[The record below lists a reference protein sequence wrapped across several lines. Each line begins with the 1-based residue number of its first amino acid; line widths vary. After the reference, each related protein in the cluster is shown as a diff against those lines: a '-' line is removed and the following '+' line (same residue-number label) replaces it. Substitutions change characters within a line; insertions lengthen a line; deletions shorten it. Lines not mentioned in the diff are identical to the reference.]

1 MANITPRKNKDGVIT
16 SYTIRVYHGYDKA
29 GKRLKPYT
37 MSYKP
42 TPNMTARQ
50 IEKELN
56 RQAVQF
62 EEQCKQGYSLDNRQT
77 FAEYAEYVLKCKQ
90 ESGVKRRTIERYR
103 ELLERINAGIGHIKL
118 SDLRPQHLSGLYTQL
133 RQQGIRKGNGRA
145 VPLVDIKSFTTESGL
160 TKAKL
165 AEISGVSLTTLS
177 TVYGGRSVSEQAAE
191 KICKALS
198 IPIGKLFKIE
208 QDSRPL
214 SEKTIL
220 EHHRLISTILVYAEK
235 EMLVQ
240 YNAAEKVVNKP
251 KAERGKDINYFELAD
266 LEKMRDCLNSE
277 PLKWQVITNLLI
289 ATGCRRGEI
298 AGLKWSA
305 VDFQR
310 GELHINSNLLYSREL
325 GVYQDTTKTATS
337 DRTVRL
343 PTEISDLLKEYRQFW
358 VQLRLKYGDKWNYFI
373 NVPDGKGVEH
383 KEKADFLFVREDG
396 DKIGYP
402 INPDSI
408 TDWFNKFSERHSLP
422 HINPH
427 AFRHTLASV
436 LCLNGVDITTISKW
450 LGHKNVTTTMNI
462 YEHILESGREQVV
475 NCVSD
480 VIFGSGDNKNKA
492 KG

>member
-16 SYTIRVYHGYDKA
+16 SYTIRVYHGYDKD

-42 TPNMTARQ
+42 APNMTARQ

-62 EEQCKQGYSLDNRQT
+62 EEQCRLGYSLDNRQT

-118 SDLRPQHLSGLYTQL
+118 ANLRPQHLSGLYTQL

-145 VPLVDIKSFTTESGL
+145 FPLVDIKSFTTGSGL

-165 AEISGVSLTTLS
+165 AEVSGVSLTTLS
-177 TVYGGRSVSEQAAE
+177 TVYSGKSISEQAAE

-198 IPIGKLFKIE
+198 VPISNLFKVE
-208 QDSRPL
+208 QNSRPL

-220 EHHRLISTILVYAEK
+220 EHHRLISTILAYAEK

-251 KAERGKDINYFELAD
+251 KTERVKDINYFELAD
-266 LEKMRDCLNSE
+266 LEKMRDCLSSE

-298 AGLKWSA
+298 AGLKWSS

-310 GELHINSNLLYSREL
+310 GELHINNNLLYSREL

-343 PTEISDLLKEYRQFW
+343 PAEISDLLKEYRQYW

-373 NVPDGKGVEH
+373 NIPDGKGVEH
-383 KEKADFLFVREDG
+383 KEKADFLFIREDG

-408 TDWFNKFSERHSLP
+408 TDWFKKFSERHGLP

-436 LCLNGVDITTISKW
+436 LCLNGVDMTTISKW

-480 VIFGSGDNKNKA
+480 VIFGGSDKQNKA

>member
-16 SYTIRVYHGYDKA
+16 SYTIRVYHGYDKT

-42 TPNMTARQ
+42 APNMTARQ

-90 ESGVKRRTIERYR
+90 ESGVKWRTIERYR

-118 SDLRPQHLSGLYTQL
+118 ADLRPQHLSGLYTQL

-145 VPLVDIKSFTTESGL
+145 FPTADIKVFAMGAGIS
-160 TKAKL
+160 KVKL
-165 AEISGVSLTTLS
+165 LELSGVSLTTLS
-177 TVYGGRSVSEQAAE
+177 TVYSGKSVSEQAAE

-198 IPIGKLFKIE
+198 VPIGKLFKVE

-220 EHHRLISTILVYAEK
+220 EHHRLISTILAYAEK

-251 KAERGKDINYFELAD
+251 KTKRVKDINYFELAD
-266 LEKMRDCLNSE
+266 LEKMRDC
-277 PLKWQVITNLLI
+277 
-289 ATGCRRGEI
+289 
-298 AGLKWSA
+298 
-305 VDFQR
+305 
-310 GELHINSNLLYSREL
+310 
-325 GVYQDTTKTATS
+325 
-337 DRTVRL
+337 
-343 PTEISDLLKEYRQFW
+343 
-358 VQLRLKYGDKWNYFI
+358 
-373 NVPDGKGVEH
+373 
-383 KEKADFLFVREDG
+383 
-396 DKIGYP
+396 
-402 INPDSI
+402 
-408 TDWFNKFSERHSLP
+408 
-422 HINPH
+422 
-427 AFRHTLASV
+427 LASV

-450 LGHKNVTTTMNI
+450 LGHKNVTTT
-462 YEHILESGREQVV
+462 V
-475 NCVSD
+475 NNVKGHKNQSSYITIKSVTFKGNTLTFITTNNCMTCTL
-480 VIFGSGDNKNKA
+480 IFLKYKR
-492 KG
+492 

>member
-16 SYTIRVYHGYDKA
+16 SYTIRVYHGYDGA

-42 TPNMTARQ
+42 APNMTARQ

-62 EEQCKQGYSLDNRQT
+62 EEQCRQGYSLDNRQT

-118 SDLRPQHLSGLYTQL
+118 ADLRPQHLSGLYTQL

-145 VPLVDIKSFTTESGL
+145 FPTADIKAVATGAGISKVRLSEM
-160 TKAKL
+160 
-165 AEISGVSLTTLS
+165 SGVSLTTLS
-177 TVYGGRSVSEQAAE
+177 TVYGGKSISEQAAE

-198 IPIGKLFKIE
+198 VPIGRLFKVE
-208 QDSRPL
+208 QNSRPL

-220 EHHRLISTILVYAEK
+220 EHHRLISTILAYAEK

-251 KAERGKDINYFELAD
+251 KAERGKDINYFELED
-266 LEKMRDCLNSE
+266 LEKMRDCLSSE

-343 PTEISDLLKEYRQFW
+343 PEEISDLLKEYRQYW
-358 VQLRLKYGDKWNYFI
+358 VQLRLTYGTKWNYYI

-383 KEKADFLFVREDG
+383 TEKADFLFIREDSG
-396 DKIGYP
+396 KIGYP

-408 TDWFNKFSERHSLP
+408 TDWFNKFSERHGLP

-436 LCLNGVDITTISKW
+436 LCFNGVDMTTISKW

-462 YEHILESGREQVV
+462 YEHILENGKEQVV

-480 VIFGSGDNKNKA
+480 VIFGGSDKQNKA

>member
-16 SYTIRVYHGYDKA
+16 FYTIRVYHGYDKD

-42 TPNMTARQ
+42 ALNMTARQ

-62 EEQCKQGYSLDNRQT
+62 EEQCRQGYSLDNRQT

-118 SDLRPQHLSGLYTQL
+118 ADLRPQHLSGLYTQL
-133 RQQGIRKGNGRA
+133 RQQGIRKGNGQA
-145 VPLVDIKSFTTESGL
+145 FPLVDIKAFATGAGISKVRLSEM
-160 TKAKL
+160 
-165 AEISGVSLTTLS
+165 SGVSLTTLS
-177 TVYGGRSVSEQAAE
+177 TVYSGKSISEQAAE

-198 IPIGKLFKIE
+198 VPIGKLFKVE
-208 QDSRPL
+208 QNSRPL

-220 EHHRLISTILVYAEK
+220 EHHRLISTILAYAEK

-251 KAERGKDINYFELAD
+251 KTERVKDINYFELAN
-266 LEKMRDCLNSE
+266 LEKMRDRLSTE

-310 GELHINSNLLYSREL
+310 GELHINNNLLYSREL

-343 PTEISDLLKEYRQFW
+343 PAEISDLLKEYRQYW

-373 NVPDGKGVEH
+373 NIPDGKGIEH
-383 KEKADFLFVREDG
+383 KEKADFLFIREDG

-408 TDWFNKFSERHSLP
+408 TDWLNKFSERHGFLP

-436 LCLNGVDITTISKW
+436 LCLNGVDMTTISKW

-462 YEHILESGREQVV
+462 YEHILESGSEQVV

-480 VIFGSGDNKNKA
+480 VIFGGDNKNKA